1 MKPISRKQRPI
12 CSCRF
17 TVIAGSCGRSR
28 YSVDDD
34 AQPRIAAMVCGYD
47 YHEHLGVTWVVKR
60 TAVLSQSNA
69 KVAQRHTQDLIVL
82 QGVAPFPK
90 RLDPSPTRLER
101 IA

>member
-1 MKPISRKQRPI
+1 
-12 CSCRF
+12 
-17 TVIAGSCGRSR
+17 
-28 YSVDDD
+28 
-34 AQPRIAAMVCGYD
+34 MVCGYD